1 MGRRAGASAEETRAG
16 LLKAAA
22 LTFSSRGYERATVA
36 EIASEAGL
44 STGSIYAHYRGKAE
58 LFLAV
63 LEHHGRG
70 ELTRH
75 LKDGSPLDVAD
86 FLVQAGSNL
95 DDRRPIAQRTLMI
108 EAIMA
113 AKHDAE
119 VRTALSSWFTD
130 RHRYMT
136 KSIRSAQEEGQMRR
150 DVDPDAVARL
160 ATAVGLGTLLLDVAD
175 VPRPSRNSWAALIR
189 EVVEYLQTES

>member
-1 MGRRAGASAEETRAG
+1 M
-16 LLKAAA
+16 
-22 LTFSSRGYERATVA
+22 A
-36 EIASEAGL
+36 EIASQAGL
-44 STGSIYAHYRGKAE
+44 STGSIYAHYRGKAD

-113 AKHDAE
+113 AKHDDE

-130 RHRYMT
+130 RHQYMT
-136 KSIRSAQEEGQMRR
+136 KSIRSAQESGQMRG
-150 DVDPDAVARL
+150 DIDPDAVARL
-160 ATAVGLGTLLLDVAD
+160 ATAVGLGTLLLDVVD

-189 EVVEYLQTES
+189 DVVTKLQTES

>member
-1 MGRRAGASAEETRAG
+1 VGRRAGVSAKETRAG
-16 LLKAAA
+16 LLQAAA
-22 LTFSSRGYERATVA
+22 LVFSSRGYEGATMA
-36 EIASEAGL
+36 EIAAAAGL
-44 STGSIYAHYRGKAE
+44 STGSIYAHYRGKAQ

-75 LKDGSPLDVAD
+75 LNEGSPLDMAD
-86 FLVQAGSNL
+86 FLLQAGSNL

-113 AKHDAE
+113 AKHDPE

-130 RHRYMT
+130 RHRFMT
-136 KSIRSAQEEGQMRR
+136 KSIRAAQEAGQMRP
-150 DVDPDAVARL
+150 DVDPDAIARL
-160 ATAVGLGTLLLDVAD
+160 ATAVGLGTLLLDVVD
-175 VPRPSRNSWAALIR
+175 VPRPSRNGWAALIR
-189 EVVEYLQTES
+189 DVVTNLQTES